1 MQAAAT
7 SRSANFD
14 DYGYGSNDNPYTG
27 YSAESHGTYG
37 QPAMSHGGH
46 AESYVMSDVGM
57 GVSVAVGMGASAS
70 AGASADTNMLLV
82 VWLVSDLQAGL

>member
-1 MQAAAT
+1 
-7 SRSANFD
+7 
-14 DYGYGSNDNPYTG
+14 
-27 YSAESHGTYG
+27 
-37 QPAMSHGGH
+37 MSHGGH